1 MLAIALPIVGQ
12 SKGLLYSASYI
23 SQHLPAS
30 VLLLTSHATYCV
42 ISQILQPHFD
52 AIM

>member
-1 MLAIALPIVGQ
+1 MPAIALRIVGQ
-12 SKGLLYSASYI
+12 SKSLLYSASYI

-30 VLLLTSHATYCV
+30 VLLLTSQAAYCV

-52 AIM
+52 ATM